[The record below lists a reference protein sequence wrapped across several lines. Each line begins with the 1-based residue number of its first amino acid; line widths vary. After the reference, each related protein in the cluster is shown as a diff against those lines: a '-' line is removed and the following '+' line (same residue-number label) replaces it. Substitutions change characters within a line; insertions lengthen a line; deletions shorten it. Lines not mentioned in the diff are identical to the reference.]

1 MTTLQEKLIPL
12 YVELIKNNRK
22 SIDDITDEEMK
33 QQIKSKLEED
43 NQNV

>member
-1 MTTLQEKLIPL
+1 MTILQEKLIPL

-22 SIDDITDEEMK
+22 SIDEITDLEIK
-33 QQIKSKLEED
+33 QQIILKLEEG